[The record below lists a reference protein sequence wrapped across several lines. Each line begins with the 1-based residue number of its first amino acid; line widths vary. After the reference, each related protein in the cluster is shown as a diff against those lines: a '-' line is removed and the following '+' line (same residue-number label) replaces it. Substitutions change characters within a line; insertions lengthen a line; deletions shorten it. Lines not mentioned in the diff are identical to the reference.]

1 MDMDYDNTIPAFEYD
16 KSIYEKRVYN
26 GWGKADKDANLEY
39 GPNIC
44 DWPEVIELTDNIVVK
59 LSAVINDPV
68 TTTDELIPSGET
80 SSYRSNPMKLAEFA
94 LSRKCPDYVGKAKKV
109 FEGELDRRTN
119 GLGGEYLDAVKKAG
133 VQLKG
138 SVSIGSGVYAVKPG
152 DGSAREQAASCQRV
166 LGGVCNI
173 AKEYATKR
181 YRSNLIN
188 WGMLPF
194 LSQESYQDDDII
206 VVYDVKN
213 TIDNGGC
220 EFKAKIVRGSEV
232 LDTVL
237 TVDALTADER
247 EIISKGC
254 LINYYKAKK

>member
-1 MDMDYDNTIPAFEYD
+1 M
-16 KSIYEKRVYN
+16 
-26 GWGKADKDANLEY
+26 
-39 GPNIC
+39 
-44 DWPEVIELTDNIVVK
+44 
-59 LSAVINDPV
+59 
-68 TTTDELIPSGET
+68 
-80 SSYRSNPMKLAEFA
+80 
-94 LSRKCPDYVGKAKKV
+94 GKAKNI
-109 FEGELDRRTN
+109 FQGELDRRKN

-133 VQLKG
+133 VQLNG

-194 LSQESYQDDDII
+194 LSADNFQKDDII
-206 VVYDVKN
+206 IVTDVKN
-213 TIDNGGC
+213 TIENGGC
-220 EFKAKIVRGSEV
+220 EFTAKIVRNDEV
-232 LDTVL
+232 IDTKL

-247 EIISKGC
+247 DIISKGC
-254 LINYYKAKK
+254 LINYYKAKN